1 MSINRNCPE
10 RMISMEITGHFV
22 EEIVDPTGIL
32 EGQRFEFLIDI
43 EVPEDDELFSEEGLS
58 LRVLFY
64 KDQSKSKIL
73 NYHFYYSD
81 EKPLDFALDEE
92 EEKMVE
98 SYCQMHLPV

>member
-1 MSINRNCPE
+1 
-10 RMISMEITGHFV
+10 MIQMDITGHFV

-32 EGQRFEFLIDI
+32 EGQRFEFLLDI
-43 EVPEDDELFSEEGLS
+43 EVPEDDELYSEEGLS

-64 KDQSKSKIL
+64 KEGTNTKIL
-73 NYHFYYSD
+73 SYHFYYTD

-92 EEKMVE
+92 EEQMVE